1 MFAVRTLRAT
11 LSIWVEQSIIWAGFN
26 NKLTLWHWHKQ
37 SHCEL
42 LTFSKIL
49 FKSEP
54 CVSVQTST
62 LIRSACCTH
71 ILCIAYVLVYLKV
84 VWRNEARCLWKVKRN
99 VCVHRHQTERL
110 CAEQF
115 GPAWLCLG
123 CDFVLD
129 AGLIQFISDLGK
141 KITIQKITFIHIHNI
156 EMIQLKTNL
165 TWKLKNCFD
174 LMENP
179 LLASCCLPPVWIT
192 FPNRST
198 QDVKCY
204 LLVFLQLKLF
214 F

>member
-1 MFAVRTLRAT
+1 MPAYGRSCNHFKVVYTQITSVCFSDNWRMFAVRTLRAT

-99 VCVHRHQTERL
+99 VCTQTPNRAPVCWAVWSGL
-110 CAEQF
+110 ALSWMWFCA
-115 GPAWLCLG
+115 G
-123 CDFVLD
+123 CRFNSVYFRPREKDYD
-129 AGLIQFISDLGK
+129 SKD
-141 KITIQKITFIHIHNI
+141 HIHSYSQHRNDPI
-156 EMIQLKTNL
+156 
-165 TWKLKNCFD
+165 KN
-174 LMENP
+174 
-179 LLASCCLPPVWIT
+179 
-192 FPNRST
+192 
-198 QDVKCY
+198 
-204 LLVFLQLKLF
+204 
-214 F
+214 